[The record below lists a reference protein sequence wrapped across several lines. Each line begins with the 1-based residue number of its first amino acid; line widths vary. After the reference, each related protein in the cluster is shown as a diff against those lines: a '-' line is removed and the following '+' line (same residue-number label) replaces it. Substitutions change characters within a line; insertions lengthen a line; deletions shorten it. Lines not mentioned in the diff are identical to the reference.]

1 MGQLTMVILTLAIII
16 AIIQLM
22 ELPSNNINN
31 TLNNKLQGS
40 NKTRYQG
47 HTITLKRIVVIA
59 IIMDRE

>member
-1 MGQLTMVILTLAIII
+1 
-16 AIIQLM
+16 M